1 MHCFTSLH
9 PKDKSWVME
18 LELKIHLV
26 LWIAW
31 HRLVLKKVKDTSSVM
46 LWIAS
51 ECFTPTCLM
60 CGTGATII
68 CNAHFWEQFVPCW
81 KYHVS
86 EHRYKLDLRE
96 TKQHDTHMF
105 PCTSHAENYNALQCV
120 HTNYIQ
126 MKIEYGHWTQIQIE
140 YIDTI
145 WTQILIEHRYKL
157 NTDTNWMYTDTNW
170 MYTDTNWTQIQSGA
184 LRLFPMFPC

>member
-1 MHCFTSLH
+1 
-9 PKDKSWVME
+9 
-18 LELKIHLV
+18 
-26 LWIAW
+26 
-31 HRLVLKKVKDTSSVM
+31 M

-60 CGTGATII
+60 CGTVATII

-126 MKIEYGHWTQIQIE
+126 MKIEYGHRTHIQIE